1 MKTPMLALAALVVL
15 FGPISE
21 AWSADDARAADIKR
35 EMTESVERMM
45 AIWPGVYDNAAQM
58 AVNNVRGFTSWRDGG
73 HAFIRSVVVPVDLPA
88 IGENLLY
95 VEDSLDGD
103 PTNVFRQRLYKLG
116 VDDDRG
122 AVGLTLFS
130 FNDPKSVEGAYRN
143 LALLSDLKQ
152 SDLRNRPGCEMLFHQ
167 LGDGFSGAFDHG
179 ACTTDE
185 GLVADN
191 RIFIAPGHY
200 WFSDQFGPAD
210 APRPHVSIGQNWH
223 RLLPIKDDG
232 N

>member
-1 MKTPMLALAALVVL
+1 MSMPMIGVAALVVL
-15 FGPISE
+15 F
-21 AWSADDARAADIKR
+21 ASAPKVWAEDDARTADIRR
-35 EMTESVERMM
+35 EMTEAVERMM
-45 AIWPGVYDNAAQM
+45 VVWPGVYDNAAQM
-58 AVNNVRGFTSWRDGG
+58 AVNDVRGFTSWRDGG
-73 HAFIRSVVVPVDLPA
+73 HAFITSIVVPVDLPA

-103 PTNVFRQRLYKLG
+103 PTKIFRQRLYQLG
-116 VDDDRG
+116 VDAERG
-122 AVGLTLFS
+122 AVVLTLHS
-130 FNDPKSVEGAYRN
+130 FNDPESVAGAHRDPD
-143 LALLSDLKQ
+143 LLSDLTPA
-152 SDLRNRPGCEMLFHQ
+152 DLRNRPGCEMLFQ
-167 LGDGFSGAFDHG
+167 PLGEGFSGAFDHG

-223 RLLPIKDDG
+223 RLLPIGDDR
-232 N
+232 